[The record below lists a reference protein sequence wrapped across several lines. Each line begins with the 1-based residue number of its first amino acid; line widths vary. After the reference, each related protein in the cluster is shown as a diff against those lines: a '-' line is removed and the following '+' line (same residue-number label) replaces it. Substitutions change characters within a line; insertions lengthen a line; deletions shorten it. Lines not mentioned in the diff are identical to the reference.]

1 MAIHKV
7 TVRGVTYD
15 IGDEPFVLPVATAET
30 IGGVKIGDG
39 INIAEDGTISNVG
52 SFVVNF
58 NYDESADTY
67 SADKTFAEIQDAI
80 QKGYYVCGIY
90 DETFFNLNTY
100 SETYND
106 LTFNSLFVEED
117 SKLGNPTLYREFYIN
132 SANEIEYYE
141 VENKIPSSEG
151 SGGGSEWNL
160 VLDTVINDNIEYQPL
175 TLDYETGVMTFE
187 NGAPTDYPKGL
198 IPNFQIGETT
208 TDAWKYVP
216 NEFLVP
222 SDNQGWL
229 VSSEGIYGGVTA
241 ISTGTVNSNVDVTKF
256 HFEKIASVA
265 HTWNGLQCNKLKLEI
280 LAPNMK
286 CWAYNS
292 NIAFRLLLSDGS
304 TYSLYT
310 AYEDTPAHKSLQ
322 TFVGECYIIHNKL
335 WVKTHSRK
343 NILKARTSTS
353 VLGTITDS
361 ATGFNLG
368 RSLSDGVYI
377 VGIDTT
383 SRSNQQSG
391 MYNGTVIRIWEG

>member
-1 MAIHKV
+1 MNIKIKFELEETELKGKIENLIPTTSGGSQDAVLYTAQTLTDEQKTQARANIGAGTSDFSGSYNDLIGSPEIPKSLSELLDDSDHR
-7 TVRGVTYD
+7 TVSDAEKESWNKKSNFSGDYD
-15 IGDEPFVLPVATAET
+15 DLNNKPIIPEPYVLPAATAQT
-30 IGGVKIGDG
+30 LGGVKIGDG
-39 INIAEDGTISNVG
+39 ISITEDGTI
-52 SFVVNF
+52 
-58 NYDESADTY
+58 
-67 SADKTFAEIQDAI
+67 
-80 QKGYYVCGIY
+80 
-90 DETFFNLNTY
+90 
-100 SETYND
+100 
-106 LTFNSLFVEED
+106 
-117 SKLGNPTLYREFYIN
+117 
-132 SANEIEYYE
+132 
-141 VENKIPSSEG
+141 SSEG

-160 VLDTVINDNIEYQPL
+160 VLDTVINDNKEYQPL

-198 IPNFQIGETT
+198 IPNFQIGEST

-222 SDNQGWL
+222 SDNQGWS
-229 VSSEGIYGGVTA
+229 VSKEGKYGEVTA

-256 HFEKIASVA
+256 HFENIASVA

-304 TYSLYT
+304 TYSSFT
-310 AYEDTPAHKSLQ
+310 ASETNPAHKSLQ
-322 TFVGECYIIHNKL
+322 TFVGEYYIIHNKL
-335 WVKTHSRK
+335 WIKAHSRK

-361 ATGFNLG
+361 VVGLDLG

-377 VGIDTT
+377 VGVETT